1 MAMETQKENR
11 PEVKAP
17 RQARRIPFIDT
28 EELRISWRIFRSSY
42 ITLIGA
48 FISITFIIV
57 ALVVWISNNAILPFN
72 PYAISPS
79 TILQAPSMHHL
90 LGTDD
95 LGRDILTRILAA
107 APIDA
112 EVAFSVVGS
121 AVILGLLI
129 GGLAGFVGGLVEEVI
144 MRITDIFLAFPG
156 LVLALAIVASLGP
169 SITNTILALA
179 PVWWPSYTRLARGE
193 TLTLKSQQF
202 VEASTAAGQKTRY
215 TILKHIIPNI
225 LPVLLV
231 YATLDIGNVILV
243 FSVLSFIGLGA
254 QPPTPEWG
262 LLSAQGEQYL
272 RSAPWYP
279 IAPALT
285 ILIVA
290 IGFSLFGDGLR
301 DALDPKV
308 RGLFS

>member
-1 MAMETQKENR
+1 LQVEIPEKKNEEPSTKRTRRVPFLDTQ
-11 PEVKAP
+11 
-17 RQARRIPFIDT
+17 
-28 EELRISWRIFRSSY
+28 ELRISWRIFRSSY

-48 FISITFIIV
+48 IISIVFIIL
-57 ALVVWISNNAILPFN
+57 ALAVWLSSNKILPFD

-79 TILQAPSMHHL
+79 TILQAPSLHHL

-129 GGLAGFVGGLVEEVI
+129 GGLAGFLGGYVEEVI
-144 MRITDIFLAFPG
+144 MRVTDIFLAFPG

-193 TLTLKSQQF
+193 TLSIKSQQF
-202 VEASTAAGQKTRY
+202 VEASTAAGQKNRHI
-215 TILKHIIPNI
+215 ILRHIIPNI
-225 LPVLLV
+225 LPTLLV

-254 QPPTPEWG
+254 QPPIPEWG

>member
-1 MAMETQKENR
+1 MVEQATVQKD
-11 PEVKAP
+11 VP
-17 RQARRIPFIDT
+17 RRLRKLPLLDWQ
-28 EELRISWRIFRSSY
+28 ELAISWRIFRSSS
-42 ITLIGA
+42 ITLIGGIISVA
-48 FISITFIIV
+48 F
-57 ALVVWISNNAILPFN
+57 VVIAIAVWLSNNAILPFN

-79 TILQAPSMHHL
+79 TILQPPSFHHL

-95 LGRDILTRILAA
+95 LGRDVLTRILAA

-121 AVILGLLI
+121 AVILGLLV
-129 GGLAGFVGGLVEEVI
+129 GGMAGFVGGLVEEIV
-144 MRITDIFLAFPG
+144 MRVTDIFLAFPG

-193 TLTLKSQQF
+193 TLSLKSQQF
-202 VEASTAAGQKTRY
+202 IEASTAAGQKNRF
-215 TILKHIIPNI
+215 IIFRHIIPNI
-225 LPVLLV
+225 LPTLLV

-254 QPPTPEWG
+254 QPPIPEWG

>member
-1 MAMETQKENR
+1 MQVEIPEKKNEEPSTKRTRRVPFLDTQ
-11 PEVKAP
+11 
-17 RQARRIPFIDT
+17 
-28 EELRISWRIFRSSY
+28 ELRISWRIFRSSY

-48 FISITFIIV
+48 IISIVFIIL
-57 ALVVWISNNAILPFN
+57 ALAVWLSSNKILPFD

-79 TILQAPSMHHL
+79 TILQAPSLHHL

-129 GGLAGFVGGLVEEVI
+129 GGLAGFVGGYVEEVI
-144 MRITDIFLAFPG
+144 MRVTDIFLAFPG

-193 TLTLKSQQF
+193 TLSIKSQQF
-202 VEASTAAGQKTRY
+202 VEASTAAGQKNRHI
-215 TILKHIIPNI
+215 ILRHIIPNI
-225 LPVLLV
+225 LPTLLV

-254 QPPTPEWG
+254 QPPIPEWG

>member
-1 MAMETQKENR
+1 MEEDVPKR
-11 PEVKAP
+11 LRK
-17 RQARRIPFIDT
+17 IPFLDT
-28 EELRISWRIFRSSY
+28 QELLISWRIFRSSY
-42 ITLIGA
+42 ITLIGG
-48 FISITFIIV
+48 FISISFIVV
-57 ALVVWISNNAILPFN
+57 ALAVWLSKDGILPYN

-79 TILQAPSMHHL
+79 TILEAPSLHHL

-95 LGRDILTRILAA
+95 LGRDLLTRILAA

-112 EVAFSVVGS
+112 EVAFTIVGS
-121 AVILGLLI
+121 AVILGLLT
-129 GGLAGFVGGLVEEVI
+129 GGLAGFVGGRIEEIV
-144 MRITDIFLAFPG
+144 MRVTDIFLAFPG
-156 LVLALAIVASLGP
+156 LVLALAIVAALGP
-169 SITNTILALA
+169 GITNTILALA

-193 TLTLKSQQF
+193 TLSLKSQQF
-202 VEASTAAGQKTRY
+202 VEASTAAGQKNRFI
-215 TILKHIIPNI
+215 ILKHIIPNI
-225 LPVLLV
+225 LPTLLV
-231 YATLDIGNVILV
+231 YATLDLGNVILV

-308 RGLFS
+308 RGLYS

>member
-1 MAMETQKENR
+1 V
-11 PEVKAP
+11 VKLVEEP
-17 RQARRIPFIDT
+17 KKRSRKLPIDT
-28 EELRISWRIFRSSY
+28 QELIISWRIFRSSY
-42 ITLIGA
+42 ITLIGGIIA
-48 FISITFIIV
+48 VVFIII
-57 ALVVWISNNAILPFN
+57 ALAVWLSNNAILPFN
-72 PYAISPS
+72 PYTISPS
-79 TILQAPSMHHL
+79 TILQPPSIHHL

-95 LGRDILTRILAA
+95 LGRDLLTRILAA
-107 APIDA
+107 FPIDA

-121 AVILGLLI
+121 AMILGLLI
-129 GGLAGFVGGLVEEVI
+129 GGLAGFVGGVVEEVI

-169 SITNTILALA
+169 SILNTILALA

-202 VEASTAAGQKTRY
+202 VEASTAAGQKGRF
-215 TILKHIIPNI
+215 ILLKHIIPNI
-225 LPVLLV
+225 LPTILV

>member
-1 MAMETQKENR
+1 VQVPKR
-11 PEVKAP
+11 
-17 RQARRIPFIDT
+17 ARRLPWDT
-28 EELRISWRIFRSSY
+28 QELVITWRIFRSSY

-48 FISITFIIV
+48 IIAVVFIVV
-57 ALVVWISNNAILPFN
+57 ALAVWLSNDAILPFN
-72 PYAISPS
+72 PYAISP
-79 TILQAPSMHHL
+79 TIILQPPTLHHL

-95 LGRDILTRILAA
+95 LGRDLLTRILAA
-107 APIDA
+107 FPIDA

-121 AVILGLLI
+121 AIVLGLVI

-169 SITNTILALA
+169 SIPHTILALA
-179 PVWWPSYTRLARGE
+179 PIWWPSYVRLARGE

-202 VEASTAAGQKTRY
+202 VEASTAAGQKNRFI
-215 TILKHIIPNI
+215 ILRHIIPNI
-225 LPVLLV
+225 LPTLLV

-254 QPPTPEWG
+254 QPPIPEWG
-262 LLSAQGEQYL
+262 LLSSQGEQYL
-272 RSAPWYP
+272 RSAPWFP

>member
-1 MAMETQKENR
+1 LETPVEEEKQ
-11 PEVKAP
+11 VQAP
-17 RQARRIPFIDT
+17 KTRRRIPLLDMD
-28 EELRISWRIFRSSY
+28 ELRISWRIFRSSY

-48 FISITFIIV
+48 VISIAFIIL
-57 ALVVWISNNAILPFN
+57 ALAVWLTNNAILPYN
-72 PYAISPS
+72 PYTISPS
-79 TILQAPSMHHL
+79 TILQAPSIHHL

-95 LGRDILTRILAA
+95 LGRDILTRVLAA

-121 AVILGLLI
+121 AVILGILV
-129 GGLAGFVGGLVEEVI
+129 GGLAGYVGGIVEEVI

-169 SITNTILALA
+169 SIPHTILALA

-193 TLTLKSQQF
+193 TLSLKSQQF
-202 VEASTAAGQKTRY
+202 VEASTAAGHKSWHI
-215 TILKHIIPNI
+215 ILKHIIPNI

-231 YATLDIGNVILV
+231 YATLDLGNVILV

-279 IAPALT
+279 IAPAVT

-301 DALDPKV
+301 DALDPRV

>member
-1 MAMETQKENR
+1 
-11 PEVKAP
+11 V
-17 RQARRIPFIDT
+17 ISVVFI
-28 EELRISWRIFRSSY
+28 L
-42 ITLIGA
+42 
-48 FISITFIIV
+48 V
-57 ALVVWISNNAILPFN
+57 AAVVFLSGNAILPYN
-72 PYAISPS
+72 PYAISPT
-79 TILQAPSMHHL
+79 TILQPPSWQHI

-95 LGRDILTRILAA
+95 LGRDMLSRILAA

-121 AVILGLLI
+121 AVILGLAI
-129 GGLAGFVGGLVEEVI
+129 GGLAGFVGGRMEEVV

-169 SITNTILALA
+169 SIFNTILALA
-179 PVWWPSYTRLARGE
+179 PVWWPTYTRLARGE
-193 TLTLKSQQF
+193 TLSIKSQQF
-202 VEASTAAGQKTRY
+202 VEASRASGQKSRF
-215 TILKHIIPNI
+215 IVLRHIIPNI
-225 LPVLLV
+225 LPTLLV

-254 QPPTPEWG
+254 QAPIPEWG

>member
-1 MAMETQKENR
+1 MTETVEIPK
-11 PEVKAP
+11 PS
-17 RQARRIPFIDT
+17 RRLPFDT
-28 EELRISWRIFRSSY
+28 AELRITWRIFRSSY
-42 ITLIGA
+42 VTLVGAVIAAA
-48 FISITFIIV
+48 FILI
-57 ALVVWISNNAILPFN
+57 ALAVWLSNDAILPFS

-79 TILQAPSMHHL
+79 TLLQPPSLHHL

-95 LGRDILTRILAA
+95 LGRDLLTRILAA
-107 APIDA
+107 FPIDA
-112 EVAFSVVGS
+112 EVSFAVVGS
-121 AVILGLLI
+121 AIILGLFV
-129 GGLAGFVGGLVEEVI
+129 GGLAGFVGGVVEEVI
-144 MRITDIFLAFPG
+144 MRVTDIFLAFPG

-169 SITNTILALA
+169 SVPHTILALA
-179 PVWWPSYTRLARGE
+179 PIWWPSYTRLARGE
-193 TLTLKSQQF
+193 TLTIKSQQF
-202 VEASTAAGQKTRY
+202 VEASTAAGQKNRF
-215 TILKHIIPNI
+215 IIFRHVIPNI
-225 LPVLLV
+225 LPTLLV

-254 QPPTPEWG
+254 QPPVPEWG
-262 LLSAQGEQYL
+262 LLSAEGEQYL
-272 RSAPWYP
+272 RSAPWFP